1 MTFLVSDNP
10 NGDLPSPKALQPLMS
25 PISNDKGLNLKN
37 LAPLSPTSTIQ
48 PITSTAQQDFK
59 PFLHHPPAPLIST

>member
-1 MTFLVSDNP
+1 LVSDNP

-25 PISNDKGLNLKN
+25 PMSNEKGLNLKN

-48 PITSTAQQDFK
+48 PITSTG
-59 PFLHHPPAPLIST
+59 